1 MQAVLWYDILTRHQ
15 NGGPAME
22 LSWVQKGI
30 WSVIQGL
37 AGVVPLS
44 SVGLLAVMRKI
55 FGLPMDGSADRGYA
69 AMQLLAVA
77 VTIAFSFR
85 HDYAAC
91 FRATHGRLPRNDPE
105 QREAMLLNRR
115 LFMLILIGVIPAA
128 FALLFRQRVAELAY
142 RLSFMVGLFALGGFV
157 VFLGDRIG
165 KGERKLQDATIADG
179 LWMGLAH
186 GLGIIPGLP
195 AMGLCLTAGVMCGL
209 ESVFAMRYAFLIS
222 APVLFLE
229 AVSEWTA
236 SAAPFHWIWLA
247 GMIPT
252 ALCAYGG
259 ISFMKKMAKR
269 DGYGLFAYLLWGSA
283 ILTFILFLIS

>member
-1 MQAVLWYDILTRHQ
+1 
-15 NGGPAME
+15 ME
-22 LSWVQKGI
+22 LSWVEKGI

-37 AGVVPLS
+37 AGVFPLS
-44 SVGLLAVMRKI
+44 SAGLLAAMRKI
-55 FGLPMDGSADRGYA
+55 LGLPMDGSVDRGYA

-77 VTIAFSFR
+77 AAIVFSFR
-85 HDYAAC
+85 GDYAAC
-91 FRATHGRLPRNDPE
+91 LRATHGRLPRNDPG

-115 LFMLILIGVIPAA
+115 LFMLILIGVIPASL
-128 FALLFRQRVAELAY
+128 ALIFHRSAAELAY

-165 KGERKLQDATIADG
+165 KGARTVQDATIADG

-195 AMGLCLTAGVMCGL
+195 AMGLCLTAGAVCGL
-209 ESVFAMRYAFLIS
+209 ESVFAVRYAFLIS
-222 APVLFLE
+222 APVLCLE
-229 AVSEWTA
+229 AVLGLAA
-236 SAAPFHWIWLA
+236 STTPFHWSWLV
-247 GMIPT
+247 GMVPT

-259 ISFMKKMAKR
+259 IYLMKKMASR
-269 DGYGLFAYLLWGSA
+269 NGYGLFAYLLWGSA